1 MSFQP
6 LKSPSYHC
14 RNGMLFSNQHFRN
27 SGEMRQKVIF
37 KIVSEIEIFETVA
50 KYDGESP
57 SKIET
62 KTNILQT
69 SKQWHILLSHRQQ
82 NFEQDFPH
90 WVLPN
95 WSKMGC
101 KLRKLDKINYFLP
114 SNWNLLE
121 YSNHSASSIPSL
133 FSSLY

>member
-1 MSFQP
+1 M
-6 LKSPSYHC
+6 KS
-14 RNGMLFSNQHFRN
+14 
-27 SGEMRQKVIF
+27 
-37 KIVSEIEIFETVA
+37 

-121 YSNHSASSIPSL
+121 YSNQSATSIPSL
-133 FSSLY
+133 FYPSARRGIVMIFHIPMQNMLRGLRRFQRLWFDHFQVQILRL